1 MKQGHRKHER
11 GGGDSHEIPSC
22 ELGQFSDFNRVRII
36 NMRAQ
41 HITFSKAIKT
51 VLKDCKEF

>member
-22 ELGQFSDFNRVRII
+22 ELGQFSDFIRGWE
-36 NMRAQ
+36 
-41 HITFSKAIKT
+41 T
-51 VLKDCKEF
+51 VTEYDF